1 MYSRAPR
8 DAKAR
13 ARGTIGGG
21 FVIDTHAS
29 GGAASAAEH
38 ARARRRNAAI
48 KGAFFAEVID
58 MFDIYLPVVVLTPIM
73 GYFQPT
79 DVEPSTAALLA
90 SFVFITTLLG
100 RPLGSLLFGRM
111 ADRIGRRRASLYS
124 VAGFS
129 IITLA
134 IGLTP
139 GYESIG
145 IWSYVLLVGLRFLDG
160 ICLGGGYT
168 GAIPLALESAEKR
181 HRGFVGG
188 FILSGFCVAYIA
200 INLVAMAMYALFPAD
215 GLDSPYARYGWRI
228 PFFIGA
234 ALGGVLALY
243 YLRHVEESEIWQAE
257 TAGGARA
264 LPMTALFRGE
274 AGRNLLQVLVMM
286 TGFWTTQNLIALYLP
301 SVLLPQTLAL
311 AKEHVSLTLLVTY
324 TCLFFSYIGA
334 GLLGQRLGRRRAFL
348 ILGPAIATLGAF
360 MLHTLT
366 IAASWPLPAVV
377 ALTAAL
383 AILVTAPWGI
393 IVTYINERFATDLR
407 ATGFGVGFSLS
418 VVVTS
423 FYAVYLRW
431 LEDPFG
437 AAAPVALLV
446 IGAALATL
454 GAWLG
459 PETRDVDL

>member
-1 MYSRAPR
+1 
-8 DAKAR
+8 
-13 ARGTIGGG
+13 
-21 FVIDTHAS
+21 
-29 GGAASAAEH
+29 
-38 ARARRRNAAI
+38 
-48 KGAFFAEVID
+48 
-58 MFDIYLPVVVLTPIM
+58 
-73 GYFQPT
+73 
-79 DVEPSTAALLA
+79 
-90 SFVFITTLLG
+90 
-100 RPLGSLLFGRM
+100 
-111 ADRIGRRRASLYS
+111 
-124 VAGFS
+124 
-129 IITLA
+129 
-134 IGLTP
+134 
-139 GYESIG
+139 
-145 IWSYVLLVGLRFLDG
+145 
-160 ICLGGGYT
+160 
-168 GAIPLALESAEKR
+168 
-181 HRGFVGG
+181 
-188 FILSGFCVAYIA
+188 
-200 INLVAMAMYALFPAD
+200 
-215 GLDSPYARYGWRI
+215 
-228 PFFIGA
+228 
-234 ALGGVLALY
+234 
-243 YLRHVEESEIWQAE
+243 
-257 TAGGARA
+257 
-264 LPMTALFRGE
+264 
-274 AGRNLLQVLVMM
+274 
-286 TGFWTTQNLIALYLP
+286 NLIALYLP

-366 IAASWPLPAVV
+366 IAASWPLPAVI

-431 LEDPFG
+431 LEGPFG